1 MGDISPEDPVL
12 VRMHSECQTGDIFSS
27 VRCDCQDQLH
37 GAMRQIAEVGKGV
50 IVYLRQEGRGIGL
63 KHKLMAYNLQDQG
76 RDTVQANEDLG
87 FAPDLR
93 KYGIGAQILCDV
105 GVKNIKLLTNNQRKI
120 IALKGY
126 GLDVTERVPL
136 ILTRAENEFYMQT
149 KKEKMGHLL

>member
-1 MGDISPEDPVL
+1 
-12 VRMHSECQTGDIFSS
+12 
-27 VRCDCQDQLH
+27 
-37 GAMRQIAEVGKGV
+37 
-50 IVYLRQEGRGIGL
+50 
-63 KHKLMAYNLQDQG
+63 MAYNLQDQG